1 MYTRIPRKDVL
12 WLSRTTSIRGEVSSI
27 PNMLRSVRLCNI
39 NLFVLRL
46 SWPRNTSVIEVVTQ
60 QMKFSVQFLGKL
72 IGQIS
77 TDSTMVNDTT
87 NSTFNTSNEVDFLP
101 ASQCVPWIAVL
112 AIECLAIVI
121 LNVISFIVFATQRE
135 LQRQGTFLP
144 IRNLA
149 IVDLLAGAISGPLQ
163 IERLGEHCDL
173 WEYDWTRSWVNDLK
187 FALLHLFSMASL
199 ANLVAIS
206 LERMYATLRPFQH
219 LVARKRIYVIIIAAI
234 WLTAVIR
241 EILQIVFNKDAK
253 LAILVNSTLY
263 LPYYYI
269 SLFIICLSYV
279 SIFMRVRCSV
289 HPNSQNSSANNRE
302 RRLTITLF
310 IVTVA
315 SLVTLLPVITFLTAK
330 VTSESFSNSKRVYFH
345 VRVTVVM
352 FFLANSL
359 ANPIIYSLR
368 MQAFRQ
374 SLKALFVKSARNETT
389 TIFQLRSLTRRT

>member
-1 MYTRIPRKDVL
+1 M
-12 WLSRTTSIRGEVSSI
+12 VSS
-27 PNMLRSVRLCNI
+27 
-39 NLFVLRL
+39 
-46 SWPRNTSVIEVVTQ
+46 TS
-60 QMKFSVQFLGKL
+60 
-72 IGQIS
+72 
-77 TDSTMVNDTT
+77 
-87 NSTFNTSNEVDFLP
+87 NSTFNTSNEDVLLP
-101 ASQCVPWIAVL
+101 TFQCIPWVAVL

-121 LNVISFIVFATQRE
+121 LNVISIIVFSTQRE

-149 IVDLLAGAISGPLQ
+149 IVDLLAGGISGPLQ

-173 WEYDWTRSWVNDLK
+173 WKYDDSKTWVIYIK
-187 FALLHLFSMASL
+187 FAFLHLFSMASL
-199 ANLVAIS
+199 ANLAAIS

-219 LVARKRIYVIIIAAI
+219 LLARKRFYVIMIAGI

-241 EILQIVFNKDAK
+241 EILQIVFNENPK
-253 LAILVNSTLY
+253 LEMLINSTLY

-269 SLFIICLSYV
+269 SLFLICLSYV
-279 SIFMRVRCSV
+279 SIFLKVRCSV
-289 HPNSQNSSANNRE
+289 HPNSQNSSVNNRE

-315 SLVTLLPVITFLTAK
+315 SLVTLLPVIIFLTTKAIHP
-330 VTSESFSNSKRVYFH
+330 EAFSKLSKRVYFN
-345 VRVTVVM
+345 VRMTVIM

-374 SLKALFVKSARNETT
+374 SLKAFFGKAARNETT
-389 TIFQLRSLTRRT
+389 TVFQLRSLTRRT

>member
-1 MYTRIPRKDVL
+1 
-12 WLSRTTSIRGEVSSI
+12 
-27 PNMLRSVRLCNI
+27 
-39 NLFVLRL
+39 
-46 SWPRNTSVIEVVTQ
+46 
-60 QMKFSVQFLGKL
+60 
-72 IGQIS
+72 
-77 TDSTMVNDTT
+77 MVNSTS
-87 NSTFNTSNEVDFLP
+87 NSTFNTSNEDVLLP
-101 ASQCVPWIAVL
+101 SSQCVPWVAVL

-121 LNVISFIVFATQRE
+121 LNVISIIVFSTQRE

-173 WEYDWTRSWVNDLK
+173 WKYDDGKTWVIDIK
-187 FALLHLFSMASL
+187 FAFLHLFSMASL
-199 ANLVAIS
+199 ANLAAIS

-219 LVARKRIYVIIIAAI
+219 LLARKRFYVIMIAGI

-241 EILQIVFNKDAK
+241 EILQIVFMENPK
-253 LAILVNSTLY
+253 LEMLVNSTLY

-269 SLFIICLSYV
+269 SLFLICLSYV
-279 SIFMRVRCSV
+279 SIFMKVRCSV
-289 HPNSQNSSANNRE
+289 HPNSQNSSVNNRE

-315 SLVTLLPVITFLTAK
+315 SLVTLLPVIIFLTTNVIHPEA
-330 VTSESFSNSKRVYFH
+330 FSKLSNRVYFN
-345 VRVTVVM
+345 VRMTVIM

-374 SLKALFVKSARNETT
+374 SLKAFFGKAARNETT
-389 TIFQLRSLTRRT
+389 TVFQLRSLTRRT